1 MPIDLGDEHH
11 VDNRT
16 SRWSGRW
23 SHGTV
28 AELLTG
34 RNNSLG
40 FIRLI
45 LATAV
50 VVSHARVLGFGKT
63 EFGHSFTQGQADLGK
78 WSVYGFFILSGILV
92 TRSGIRLGL
101 GRFLWHRALR
111 LLPGLWFCL
120 FLTAFAAAPV
130 LHWKLHGT
138 LDGFWGHAWGP
149 VEYLRSNGAIQLN
162 QNDVS
167 NVMSDAVAKGFAHD
181 RSIDGA
187 LWSLYY
193 EVLCYAGVALLA
205 LTGVLARARR
215 AVLLIAGLL
224 GWLVISPAV
233 SNRFWAGAFDATYFH
248 PVDIPVLGFTNPV
261 LVIYLG
267 FAFAL
272 GTVIELYRERIPV
285 SDLLGW
291 ASLLVLVLS
300 AHYGYLFVVGL
311 PAFAYFLVWLAIRL
325 PAPFR
330 RVGARNDYS
339 YGIYIYG
346 FAVEQTLVILGFA
359 RWGLLPY
366 LGLSLAVTVLLAMFS
381 WHCVEKPAMRLK
393 DLGVR
398 RGEAGRPGNPEQQP
412 RAAQDPAIDA
422 NERDKAAVHS

>member
-1 MPIDLGDEHH
+1 MDT
-11 VDNRT
+11 RT
-16 SRWSGRW
+16 SRWQVRW

-28 AELLTG
+28 ADLLTG

-50 VVSHARVLGFGKT
+50 VVSHARVLGFGRT
-63 EFGHSFTQGQADLGK
+63 EYGHAFTHGQVDLGK

-92 TRSGIRLGL
+92 TRSGVRLRL

-111 LLPGLWFCL
+111 LLPGLWVCL
-120 FLTAFAAAPV
+120 FLTAFVAAPV
-130 LHWKLHGT
+130 LYWRLHGT
-138 LDGFWGHAWGP
+138 LDGFVGRAWGP
-149 VEYLRSNGAIQLN
+149 VEYLKANWAIALQ

-167 NVMSDAVAKGFAHD
+167 DVMADAMGKGLAYD
-181 RSIDGA
+181 RSADGA

-193 EVLCYAGVALLA
+193 EVLCYVGVAVLA
-205 LTGVLARARR
+205 VTGVLARARR
-215 AVLLIAGLL
+215 AVLLIACLL
-224 GWLVISPAV
+224 GWLVFRQAV
-233 SNRFWAGAFDATYFH
+233 GDRFWAGAFDASYFH
-248 PVDIPVLGFTNPV
+248 PFDLPLVGFTNPV

-272 GTVIELYRERIPV
+272 GAVIEMYRERIPV
-285 SDLLGW
+285 SDALGI
-291 ASLLVLVLS
+291 ASLLVLLGS
-300 AHYGYLFVVGL
+300 ARYGFLFVVGV

-330 RVGARNDYS
+330 RIGARNDYS

-346 FAVEQTLVILGFA
+346 FVVEQALVVLGFA

-366 LGLSLAVTVLLAMFS
+366 LGLSLAVTVVLAMLS
-381 WHCVEKPAMRLK
+381 WHCVEGPAMRLK
-393 DLGVR
+393 DLGGR
-398 RGEAGRPGNPEQQP
+398 RPGSRRAPRSDRTSPAPQQ
-412 RAAQDPAIDA
+412 
-422 NERDKAAVHS
+422 AVHSPDQNRVPAAP

>member
-1 MPIDLGDEHH
+1 M
-11 VDNRT
+11 
-16 SRWSGRW
+16 
-23 SHGTV
+23 
-28 AELLTG
+28 
-34 RNNSLG
+34 G

-50 VVSHARVLGFGKT
+50 VVSHARVLGFGRT

-78 WSVYGFFILSGILV
+78 WSVYGFFVLSGILV

-111 LLPGLWFCL
+111 LLPGLWACL
-120 FLTAFAAAPV
+120 FLTAFVAAPALYWHV
-130 LHWKLHGT
+130 HGT
-138 LDGFWGHAWGP
+138 LDGFLERAWGP

-167 NVMSDAVAKGFAHD
+167 GVMADAVAKGAAYD

-193 EVLCYAGVALLA
+193 EVLCYAGVAVLA
-205 LTGVLARARR
+205 VTGVLARARR
-215 AVLLIAGLL
+215 AVLLITCLL
-224 GWLVISPAV
+224 GWLVIRQAV
-233 SNRFWAGAFDATYFH
+233 GDRFWAGAFESSYFH
-248 PVDIPVLGFTNPV
+248 PVDLPVLGFTNPV

-272 GTVIELYRERIPV
+272 GAVIELYRERIPV
-285 SDLLGW
+285 SDVLGIAALL
-291 ASLLVLVLS
+291 ALLVS
-300 AHYGYLFVVGL
+300 ARFGFLFVVGL

-330 RVGARNDYS
+330 RIGARHDYS

-346 FAVEQTLVILGFA
+346 FVVEQALVILGFA

-366 LGLSLAVTVLLAMFS
+366 LGLSLAVTVVLAMLS
-381 WHCVEKPAMRLK
+381 WHCVEGPAMRLK
-393 DLGVR
+393 DLGGR
-398 RGEAGRPGNPEQQP
+398 RGGSGRGSGSERGASAAGPGT
-412 RAAQDPAIDA
+412 DPAPRPIDQ
-422 NERDKAAVHS
+422 DKVTVGP